1 MTSGNT
7 MRVDPMVALQ
17 EASVREEFLKHRTL
31 VLAQQL
37 ELTKQQHKALLEKV
51 DGLEADLRLARADVI
66 EGEQE

>member
-17 EASVREEFLKHRTL
+17 EASVREEFLKQRTL
-31 VLAQQL
+31 VLSQQL

-51 DGLEADLRLARADVI
+51 DGLEADLRLARGSV
-66 EGEQE
+66 EGEE